1 MVDNHDRA
9 ALAEIAVRLGEVKMQ
24 LEDFVVDNTTGDPDD
39 IDGLILLDGGC
50 KAVHAGLMLVNQGL
64 RALREK
70 G

>member
-1 MVDNHDRA
+1 MDEHDRVV
-9 ALAEIAVRLGEVKMQ
+9 LAEIAVRLGELKMQ
-24 LEDFVVDNTTGDPDD
+24 LEDFVHDNTTGDVRDM
-39 IDGLILLDGGC
+39 DGLMFLDGGC